1 MTTIPAGFKLVP
13 IEPTDAMVIEG
24 VNAGLSHKDEPY
36 FIYAAMLAAAPAAP
50 ACLTCNDQG
59 AVGIIL
65 NAEPCPDCAAP
76 AVPADGWLPIES
88 APKTGRTLL
97 LGYRNSLGK
106 WRTVRGQW
114 MSFDYI
120 ANHWEDPDD
129 VEEGWFETAVEAEEI
144 PNCWRITPTHW
155 MPVPAEPGAAPAAPV
170 STVEDADAQKEAVMD
185 AIADALGQA
194 YDCTRVW
201 EAWGV
206 GTMSQDDFHL
216 VTDDAGRLGEIA
228 DAAIAAMR
236 PAPAAG
242 DELDAQRWRFI
253 RRKLCLTGNG
263 DGTCSIHAINLPA
276 SVPGWPEPGPA
287 VAEFCDAAIDAEI
300 SSQQGE
306 GGAA

>member
-155 MPVPAEPGAAPAAPV
+155 MPLPAEPGAAPAAPV
-170 STVEDADAQKEAVMD
+170 STVEDSQDSPVALDRLADY
-185 AIADALGQA
+185 IADNWPDKKYGLEEICQ
-194 YDCTRVW
+194 
-201 EAWGV
+201 
-206 GTMSQDDFHL
+206 
-216 VTDDAGRLGEIA
+216 RLNATWPGA
-228 DAAIAAMR
+228 FMPAVA
-236 PAPAAG
+236 APAAG
-242 DELDAQRWRFI
+242 DALDAARWRFV

-263 DGTCSIHAINLPA
+263 DGTCAMQAINLPA
-276 SVPGWPEPGPA
+276 SIPGWPEPGSA
-287 VAEFCDAAIDAEI
+287 VAEFCDAAIDAAI
-300 SSQQGE
+300 
-306 GGAA
+306 AAQRKGDA